1 MEKRKYGN
9 TGRLGLHLTLLATVV
24 LLGLAEPAAADHR
37 ELPTGA
43 FSVELELVL
52 PGAPET
58 IYDAISGDISE
69 WWDHSFTESPKRFYI
84 EAKPGGGFW
93 EIFDDSGDGVLHA
106 TVIYAQRGK
115 VLRFEGPLG
124 LSGKAVQMVHTYE
137 FAHAGTDSTR
147 LKLTVHAAGEM
158 EEGLADTIDQVWWHF
173 LVERFKPY
181 VESGRHL
188 RREGGS

>member
-1 MEKRKYGN
+1 MSKRIPGP
-9 TGRLGLHLTLLATVV
+9 RTLVRCV
-24 LLGLAEPAAADHR
+24 LAAAILVFGGVAGAERR

-43 FSVELELVL
+43 FTVEFDLVL

-58 IYDAISGDISE
+58 IYDAITGDISE
-69 WWDHSFTESPKRFYI
+69 WWDHSFSKSPQRFYI

-106 TVIYAQRGK
+106 TVIYAHRGK
-115 VLRFEGPLG
+115 ILRFDGPLG
-124 LSGKAVQMVHTYE
+124 FSGKAVHMVHTCQ
-137 FAHAGTDSTR
+137 FANVGTDSTR
-147 LKLTVHAAGEM
+147 LDFSVRAAGE
-158 EEGLADTIDQVWWHF
+158 IDDGWAEAVEQVWWHF

-188 RREGGS
+188 RREGG